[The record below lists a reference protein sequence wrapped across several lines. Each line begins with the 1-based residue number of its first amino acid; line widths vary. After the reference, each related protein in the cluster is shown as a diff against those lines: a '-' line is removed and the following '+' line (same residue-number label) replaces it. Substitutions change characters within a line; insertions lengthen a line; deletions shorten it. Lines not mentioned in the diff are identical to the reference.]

1 MKKILV
7 FLLALVMSVSCT
19 LILNQE
25 VIRGN
30 GKMAEQSYDIYG
42 FDGIVVNGAMDVV
55 YSQGPENVVLHAEEN
70 LLEYYDVEVIDGSLV
85 VRQRCHVSLVPRKSS
100 VLVVSSPDLRKIK
113 VSGSG
118 DGSSWDNAMSW
129 SAIKGGLVTG
139 GDFSFSISGSGD
151 LDADAITCDNL
162 YLRISGAGDIDID
175 SATANVING
184 SISGSGDMD
193 IHCKDAGAIVLKIS
207 GSGDIE
213 LSGNAKS
220 LSHKISGAGHVN
232 ARELLLD

>member
-1 MKKILV
+1 
-7 FLLALVMSVSCT
+7 MSVSCT

-118 DGSSWDNAMSW
+118 D
-129 SAIKGGLVTG
+129 
-139 GDFSFSISGSGD
+139 

>member
-118 DGSSWDNAMSW
+118 DC
-129 SAIKGGLVTG
+129 AIKGGLVTG

-151 LDADAITCDNL
+151 LDADSITCDNL